1 MVLNKTAGK
10 LTANF
15 EADLAAIEA
24 FWIEAQAPEAD
35 DRLLNSLLETVIPNL
50 EQFPKM
56 GRPFLAREVQSIESQ
71 AVIQRLTARIGRGE
85 IREYLTDEYLILYAL
100 IGDTAYLL
108 SVQHHRQ
115 LSFDFQGFWPR

>member
-1 MVLNKTAGK
+1 MVSKKTAVT

-15 EADLAAIEA
+15 EANLAAIEA
-24 FWIEAQAPEAD
+24 FWIEGEAPQAY
-35 DRLLNSLLETVIPNL
+35 DRLLSSLLETVIPNL

-56 GRPFLAREVQSIESQ
+56 GRPVLARQAQSIESQ
-71 AVIQRLTARIGRGE
+71 AIIERLKARIGRGE

>member
-1 MVLNKTAGK
+1 M
-10 LTANF
+10 
-15 EADLAAIEA
+15 
-24 FWIEAQAPEAD
+24 
-35 DRLLNSLLETVIPNL
+35 IPNL
-50 EQFPKM
+50 ENFPKS
-56 GRPFLAREVQSIESQ
+56 GRPFLAREARSIESQ

-85 IREYLTDEYLILYAL
+85 IREYLSDEYLILYAL